1 MPRIQLGESFMSQG
15 KRDGISG
22 LEITRREFIKAAGA
36 GAAFVAAGGLAP
48 QLLRAA
54 AGGPGP
60 TVAVVRAPGLL
71 KLGRA
76 DQLKKFKAMIDTG
89 LAKASGQSAG
99 AVLKQNFSGVEFIS
113 MKVNPVGGKLMGA
126 RPGMAQALCE
136 HLVDVGVKE
145 NNMIIWDRA
154 DKELLVAGY
163 KLNKTKKGVRC
174 VGTDV
179 IGYDDKE
186 ITSGSITALF
196 SRILTR
202 YTDAL
207 INLPVMK
214 THSAAGISIALKNH
228 YGSFDRPN
236 KCHANGC
243 DPFIA
248 DLNAVPLIK
257 DKTRLIIV
265 DATRPQYDKGP
276 MPVEE
281 FRWDYEGI
289 VVGFDPVAVDAVCA
303 DIIAQKAK
311 KEKATPWKNVGSAM
325 PKHLITAQ
333 SRGLGVA
340 DLKKIKVITSEI

>member
-1 MPRIQLGESFMSQG
+1 MPQD
-15 KRDGISG
+15 KRDEVFGPG
-22 LEITRREFIKAAGA
+22 FTRREFMKAAGA

-54 AGGPGP
+54 AGGAGP

-71 KLGRA
+71 KLGKA

-89 LAKASGQSAG
+89 LAKASGQSAPT
-99 AVLKQNFSGVEFIS
+99 VLKKHFSGVEFIS

-126 RPGMAQALCE
+126 NPRMAQALCE
-136 HLVDVGVKE
+136 QLMDVGVKE
-145 NNMIIWDRA
+145 NSMIIWDRA

-163 KLNKTKKGVRC
+163 KLNKSKKGVRC

-179 IGYDDKE
+179 IGYDEKE
-186 ITSGSITALF
+186 ITSGSVTALF

-214 THSAAGISIALKNH
+214 THGAAGISIALKNH

-248 DLNAVPLIK
+248 DVNAVSLIK
-257 DKTRLIIV
+257 DKTRLIVV
-265 DATRPQYDKGP
+265 DATRPQYNKGP

-303 DIIAQKAK
+303 NIIAQKAK
-311 KEKATPWKNVGSAM
+311 NEKAEPWKNVGSAL
-325 PKHLITAQ
+325 PRHLLTAQ

-340 DLKKIKVITSEI
+340 DLKKIKVITTEI